1 MVKRILPAMALY
13 VACMCPVSAW
23 TVTHEKDRMTDKTL
37 TWASAASGNATL
49 LVGCL
54 NGTVQP
60 RLTWSQRIG
69 WGNLGASFRYGD
81 GPVTPRFGL
90 VSQDGRTL
98 YLWSGDYANAV
109 GHLRKSK
116 RLRVSIG
123 RTFYDFDLTKGD
135 PMPAIRCN

>member
-1 MVKRILPAMALY
+1 MVKHILPVVVVYIAT
-13 VACMCPVSAW
+13 MCPVFAW
-23 TVTHEKDRMTDKTL
+23 TVTHERDRMTDKNL
-37 TWASAASGNATL
+37 TWASVTSGNATL

-54 NGTVQP
+54 NGKVQP
-60 RLTWSQRIG
+60 RLTWDQRIG

-98 YLWSGDYANAV
+98 YLWVGDYANAV
-109 GHLRKSK
+109 GHMKKDK

-123 RTFYDFDLTKGD
+123 QAFYDFDLTHGE
-135 PMPAIRCN
+135 PMPAIKCN